1 MDIIKAIEIK
11 YRLAATDLGFTYIL
25 KKVTIYDMPAGCY
38 GFWGE
43 AKAAY
48 FISITAAATT
58 TPTQSSRGI
67 FIRGILLYI
76 IYFISILSYYKS
88 KINLIT
94 DNY

>member
-1 MDIIKAIEIK
+1 LDIIKAIEIK

-38 GFWGE
+38 GFLGK

-67 FIRGILLYI
+67 FIRGILLYK
-76 IYFISILSYYKS
+76 IYFISILSRNCS
-88 KINLIT
+88 FIT
-94 DNY
+94 NRR